1 MIKLNTTQLMN
12 TEMDRKDFLKYSGM
26 AVLVMTGVG
35 AVAKNFNQ
43 VANTVATGSKNGG
56 TSTTAR
62 TAADYSYGAAPY
74 GV

>member
-12 TEMDRKDFLKYSGM
+12 TEMDRKDFLKYTGM

-35 AVAKNFNQ
+35 AVAKNLNQ
-43 VANTVATGSKNGG
+43 VATTVASNAKGS
-56 TSTTAR
+56 
-62 TAADYSYGAAPY
+62 AALKGKAATDFAYGAAPY

>member
-12 TEMDRKDFLKYSGM
+12 TEMDRKDFLKYTGM

-35 AVAKNFNQ
+35 AVAKNINQ
-43 VANTVATGSKNGG
+43 VATTVASSSKSKGALAG
-56 TSTTAR
+56 KSATDFA
-62 TAADYSYGAAPY
+62 YGAAPY